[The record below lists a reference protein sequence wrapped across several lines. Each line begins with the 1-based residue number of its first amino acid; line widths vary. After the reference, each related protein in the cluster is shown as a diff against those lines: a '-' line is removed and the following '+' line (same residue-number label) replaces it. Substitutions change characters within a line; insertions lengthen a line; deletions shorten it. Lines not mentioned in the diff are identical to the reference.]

1 MIRKITSLFFIAVLF
16 AGCGNN
22 KFTINGELEGAE
34 PGSYIYLD
42 KLGGTNLEPYD
53 SVMIAD
59 NGTFKFSGEV
69 EHPEFFLLKMSDS
82 NFLTTLVEPG
92 DDMTIKA
99 NADSLGFTAVVEGS
113 PGTSKMIEYDLRLQQ
128 AMDELQQL
136 GEIYQANVDSPELDE
151 VMTDLDTRAQA
162 ILQDMNEYTKN
173 FIDENN
179 ESMVS
184 LIALY
189 KQITP
194 QVYVLNIEEDLEY
207 YKRVDSTLS
216 ALYPESEPV
225 KTLHSQLETVTTSMA
240 GAAAGAGKVGIGTVA
255 PEIALP
261 SADGDIIKLS
271 STRGKYVLLD
281 FWAAWCSPCRRE
293 NPNLVEAYE
302 KYSDEGFE
310 IFQVSLDQ
318 TREAW
323 LEGIEEDKLEDWIH
337 VSDLKYWSSE
347 VVPLYGIESIPTN
360 YLLDEEG
367 RIIAANLRGE
377 ALVEKLSEIFD

>member
-1 MIRKITSLFFIAVLF
+1 MIRKITSLLF
-16 AGCGNN
+16 VAILLAGCENN
-22 KFTINGELEGAE
+22 KFTINGELEGSD

-59 NGTFKFSGEV
+59 NGSFKFSGEV
-69 EHPEFFLLKMSDS
+69 EHPEFFLLKISDS

-92 DDMTIKA
+92 DNITINA
-99 NADSLGFTAVVEGS
+99 YADSLGFTAEVEGS
-113 PGTSKMIEYDLRLQQ
+113 PGTSKMIEYDQRLQQ
-128 AMDELQQL
+128 AMDELQEL
-136 GEIYQANVDSPELDE
+136 GEIYQSRVDSPDLDQ

-162 ILQDMNEYTKN
+162 ILEDMNEYTRN
-173 FIDENN
+173 FIDENI

-189 KQITP
+189 KQVTP

-225 KTLHSQLETVTTSMA
+225 KTLHSQLETVISSMENSAADA
-240 GAAAGAGKVGIGTVA
+240 GNVGIGTVA

-261 SADGDIIKLS
+261 SPEGDVIKLS
-271 STRGKYVLLD
+271 STRGQYVLLD

-323 LEGIEEDKLEDWIH
+323 LEGIEEDNLDDWIH

-360 YLLDEEG
+360 YLLDQEG

-377 ALVEKLSEIFD
+377 ALVQKLSELFE

>member
-1 MIRKITSLFFIAVLF
+1 MIRKITALFFIAILF
-16 AGCGNN
+16 TSCGN
-22 KFTINGELEGAE
+22 KQFTIKGELEGAE

-59 NGTFKFSGEV
+59 NGSFKFSGEV
-69 EHPEFFLLKMSDS
+69 EYPEFFLLKISDS

-92 DDMTIKA
+92 DNITIKA
-99 NADSLGFTAVVEGS
+99 DADSLGFTAEVQGS
-113 PGTSKMIEYDLRLQQ
+113 PGTSKMIEYDLKLQQ

-136 GEIYQANVDSPELDE
+136 GEIYQANMDSPDLDQVMAELDSK
-151 VMTDLDTRAQA
+151 AQA
-162 ILQDMNEYTKN
+162 ILKDMNEYTRN
-173 FIDENN
+173 FIDENI

-194 QVYVLNIEEDLEY
+194 QVYVLNIEEDLDY

-225 KTLHSQLETVTTSMA
+225 KTLHSQLETVASSMEA
-240 GAAAGAGKVGIGTVA
+240 SAAGAGKVGIGTLA

-261 SADGDIIKLS
+261 SPEGDIIKLS

-281 FWAAWCSPCRRE
+281 FWAAWCAPCRRE
-293 NPNLVEAYE
+293 NPNLVDAYE
-302 KYSDEGFE
+302 KYSNDGFE
-310 IFQVSLDQ
+310 IYQVSLDQ

-323 LEGIEEDKLEDWIH
+323 LTGIQEDKLDEWIH

-347 VVPLYGIESIPTN
+347 VVPLYGIESIPAN
-360 YLLDEEG
+360 YLLDKEG
-367 RIIAANLRGE
+367 HIIATNLRGE
-377 ALVEKLSEIFD
+377 ALMQKLSEIFD

>member
-1 MIRKITSLFFIAVLF
+1 MIRKITSLFFIAILL

-22 KFTINGELEGAE
+22 KFTIDGELEGAE

-59 NGTFKFSGEV
+59 NGSFKFSGEV
-69 EHPEFFLLKMSDS
+69 EHPEFFLLKITDS

-92 DDMTIKA
+92 DDITINA
-99 NADSLGFTAVVEGS
+99 YADSLGFTAEVEGS
-113 PGTSKMIEYDLRLQQ
+113 PGTSKMIEYDQRLQQ
-128 AMDELQQL
+128 AMDELQEL
-136 GEIYQANVDSPELDE
+136 GEIYQANVDSPDLDQ

-162 ILQDMNEYTKN
+162 ILKDMNEYTRN
-173 FIDENN
+173 FIDENI

-189 KQITP
+189 KQVTP

-225 KTLHSQLETVTTSMA
+225 KTLHNQLETVISSMENSDPDA
-240 GAAAGAGKVGIGTVA
+240 GNIGIGTVA

-261 SADGDIIKLS
+261 SPEGDVIKLS
-271 STRGKYVLLD
+271 STRGQYVLLD

-323 LEGIEEDKLEDWIH
+323 LEGIEEDKLDDWIH

-360 YLLDEEG
+360 YLLDQEG

-377 ALVEKLSEIFD
+377 ALVQKLSELFE

>member
-1 MIRKITSLFFIAVLF
+1 MIRKITSLFFIAILL

-22 KFTINGELEGAE
+22 KFTIDGELEGAD

-59 NGTFKFSGEV
+59 NGSFKFSGEV
-69 EHPEFFLLKMSDS
+69 EHPEFFLLKITDS

-99 NADSLGFTAVVEGS
+99 DADSLGFTAEVEGS

-128 AMDELQQL
+128 AMDELQEL
-136 GEIYQANVDSPELDE
+136 GEIYQSNVDSPDLDQ

-162 ILQDMNEYTKN
+162 ILKDMNEYTRN
-173 FIDENN
+173 FIDENI

-189 KQITP
+189 KQVTP

-225 KTLHSQLETVTTSMA
+225 KTLHSQLETVISSMENSDPD
-240 GAAAGAGKVGIGTVA
+240 AGKVGIGTVA

-261 SADGDIIKLS
+261 SPEGDVIKLS
-271 STRGKYVLLD
+271 STRGQYVLLD

-323 LEGIEEDKLEDWIH
+323 LEGIEEDKLDDWIH

-360 YLLDEEG
+360 YLLDQEG

-377 ALVEKLSEIFD
+377 ALVQKLSELFE

>member
-136 GEIYQANVDSPELDE
+136 GEIYQANVDSPDLDE
-151 VMTDLDTRAQA
+151 VMADLDTRAQA

-225 KTLHSQLETVTTSMA
+225 KTLHSQLETVTTSME

-255 PEIALP
+255 PEIALSSP
-261 SADGDIIKLS
+261 EGDIIKLS

>member
-1 MIRKITSLFFIAVLF
+1 MIRKITSLFFIAILL

-59 NGTFKFSGEV
+59 NGSFKFSGEV
-69 EHPEFFLLKMSDS
+69 EHPEFFLLKITDS

-99 NADSLGFTAVVEGS
+99 DADSLGFTAEVEGS

-128 AMDELQQL
+128 AMDELQEL
-136 GEIYQANVDSPELDE
+136 GEIYQSNVDSPDLDQ

-162 ILQDMNEYTKN
+162 ILKDMNEYTRN
-173 FIDENN
+173 FIDENI

-189 KQITP
+189 KQVTP

-225 KTLHSQLETVTTSMA
+225 KTLHSQLETVISSMENSDPD
-240 GAAAGAGKVGIGTVA
+240 AGKVGIGTVA

-261 SADGDIIKLS
+261 SPEGDVIKLS
-271 STRGKYVLLD
+271 STRGQYVLLD

-323 LEGIEEDKLEDWIH
+323 LEGIEEDKLDDWIH

-360 YLLDEEG
+360 YLLDQEG

-377 ALVEKLSEIFD
+377 ALVQKLSELFE

>member
-1 MIRKITSLFFIAVLF
+1 MIRKITSLFFIAIIF

-22 KFTINGELEGAE
+22 EFTIDGELEGAE

-59 NGTFKFSGEV
+59 NGSFKFSGEV
-69 EHPEFFLLKMSDS
+69 EHPEFFLLKITDS

-99 NADSLGFTAVVEGS
+99 DADSLGFTAEVEGS

-128 AMDELQQL
+128 AMDELQEL
-136 GEIYQANVDSPELDE
+136 GEIYQSNVDSPDLDQ

-162 ILQDMNEYTKN
+162 ILKDMNEYTRN
-173 FIDENN
+173 FIDENI

-189 KQITP
+189 KQVTP

-225 KTLHSQLETVTTSMA
+225 KTLHSQLETVISSMENSDPD
-240 GAAAGAGKVGIGTVA
+240 AGKVGIGTVA

-261 SADGDIIKLS
+261 SPEGDVIKLS
-271 STRGKYVLLD
+271 STRGQYVLLD

-323 LEGIEEDKLEDWIH
+323 LEGIEEDKLDDWIH

-360 YLLDEEG
+360 YLLDQEG

-377 ALVEKLSEIFD
+377 ALVQKLSELFE